1 MLRSEKTLKAGVR
14 TAESQSVSYHQS
26 DEEVINNMVG
36 KIGHKMR
43 DREEGFTLIELMVVV
58 LIIGILIAIALP
70 TFLGARQRAQN
81 RAAQSSAR
89 NGLVAAKTAYTDV
102 DSYQKATFADLG
114 AIEPSLQ
121 YVVNTAQSAGP
132 KSLSVWVSAT
142 PYQEWAAAVLSD
154 SGQCFWIHDIAT
166 QIPGAGTYYGGDPT
180 GANCKGDD
188 AKAANGASW

>member
-1 MLRSEKTLKAGVR
+1 
-14 TAESQSVSYHQS
+14 
-26 DEEVINNMVG
+26 
-36 KIGHKMR
+36 
-43 DREEGFTLIELMVVV
+43 VV

-154 SGQCFWIHDIAT
+154 SGQCFWIHDIASGG
-166 QIPGAGTYYGGDPT
+166 GAGTFYGGDPT
-180 GANCKGDD
+180 GAACKGDS
-188 AKAANGASW
+188 AKAASGPSW